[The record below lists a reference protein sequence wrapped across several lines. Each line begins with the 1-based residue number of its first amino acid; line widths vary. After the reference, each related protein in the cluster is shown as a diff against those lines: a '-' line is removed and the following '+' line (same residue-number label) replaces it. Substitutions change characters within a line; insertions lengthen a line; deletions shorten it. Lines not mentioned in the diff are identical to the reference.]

1 MVCFIL
7 KTQDVLIYDENKPV
21 DRILSCRAWFP
32 VYLINNK
39 EIRHIDIKEGN
50 QEKLYIYFS
59 RSFSKYYFIFNAISY
74 HKISKLVCSFN
85 EGSNTPKNNASRFF
99 FRCSFI
105 GALHKILHSN
115 SCLAWSFIC
124 LAGSDLWKGLSCSL
138 QRVIQFLFVSLK

>member
-7 KTQDVLIYDENKPV
+7 KTQDVLIYNENKSV

-32 VYLINNK
+32 IYLINNK

-50 QEKLYIYFS
+50 QEKLFIYFS

-99 FRCSFI
+99 LDVPLLGRYIRYSI
-105 GALHKILHSN
+105 QI
-115 SCLAWSFIC
+115 
-124 LAGSDLWKGLSCSL
+124 
-138 QRVIQFLFVSLK
+138 RV